1 MKNEKIKCKV
11 MREAFEQSL
20 DILGEKGK
28 KVLLR
33 DLSGRLDFSLDE
45 KCPAMDEIEAAL
57 KELFG
62 EGAMLITA
70 RMQAIIDSPS
80 RKRK

>member
-1 MKNEKIKCKV
+1 VVKKDNKIKCKI

-28 KVLLR
+28 NVLLR

-45 KCPAMDEIEAAL
+45 KCPSMDEIEDAL

-62 EGAMLITA
+62 EGATLMTA
-70 RMQAIIDSPS
+70 RMQALLDS
-80 RKRK
+80 RKD

>member
-1 MKNEKIKCKV
+1 MKKDDKIECKI

-20 DILGEKGK
+20 NILGEKGK
-28 KVLLR
+28 NVLLR

-45 KCPAMDEIEAAL
+45 KCPSMDEIELVL

-62 EGAMLITA
+62 EGATLMTA
-70 RMQAIIDSPS
+70 RMQALLDT
-80 RKRK
+80 RKD

>member
-1 MKNEKIKCKV
+1 MKKDNKIKCKI

-20 DILGEKGK
+20 NILGEKGK
-28 KVLLR
+28 NVLLR

-45 KCPAMDEIEAAL
+45 KCPSMDEIELVL

-62 EGAMLITA
+62 EGAMLMTA
-70 RMQAIIDSPS
+70 RMQALLDTH
-80 RKRK
+80 KD